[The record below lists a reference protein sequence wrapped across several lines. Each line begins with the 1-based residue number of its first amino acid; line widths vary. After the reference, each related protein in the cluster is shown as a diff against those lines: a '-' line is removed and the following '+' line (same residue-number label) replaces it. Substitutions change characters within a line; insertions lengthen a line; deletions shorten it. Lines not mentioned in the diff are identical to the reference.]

1 MISISDI
8 SFSQGLAVSVLC
20 TPLLAAGIANLIK
33 EKFSWLTPL
42 ISSFLLLLTAL
53 GTAVLLADAGIPDQK
68 FSIPWFTLN
77 NKIVSIGF
85 LLDPTT
91 LTMVTV
97 VTWVSFFVHIFS
109 IGYMAQDKNVI
120 RYFSLLGFFTFA
132 MLGLVMSNNLLVTFC
147 FWELVGF
154 SSYRLIGHWHEK
166 QAAAQASTKA
176 YLLNKVGDLGF
187 LIGLMILWSKAGN
200 LDIDAFTAIDPTWLT
215 TAGICIFFGVVGKSA
230 QFPLLNWLPDAMEGP
245 TPVSALIHAA
255 TMVAAGVFLLI
266 RIEPIFTANSLL
278 IVASVGAITAVW
290 GALGALVQFDIKKI
304 LAYSTI
310 SQLGLMVMAIGSG
323 AMQGA
328 YEHLLHHAFFKAG
341 LFLGTG
347 SILHAMHQVIKHE
360 QPAFDVQD
368 IRSLGG
374 LRKKLPVT
382 YLGFLICAAS
392 LAGLPLTAGFI
403 SKEMIL
409 TDVQTWAGSIF
420 SIRWLVLL
428 SAWIVTFLTPLY
440 TFRLVW
446 YVFFGKENLTPVR
459 EVPMIMRVPVLA
471 LAFGSISFLFY
482 QGQLNSLTNWLM
494 GTTHHTPF
502 SITVISVSLII
513 LSLIIGYLLYRSRSV
528 KAVAPW
534 LAPHHLLDWIDLQ
547 IINLSHLFSR
557 ITSFVDKNLIDLF
570 IHQLIYVQVTMA
582 FITNWTDRYILDGLV
597 NGSASAAR
605 GVGIFARSIVNG
617 KIQSYLLWAMAGLL
631 IFILW
636 IIY

>member
-1 MISISDI
+1 MIPISDI
-8 SFSQGLAVSVLC
+8 SFSQGLAVIVLC
-20 TPLLAAGIANLIK
+20 TPLLASGIAYLIN
-33 EKFSWLTPL
+33 EKFSWLAPL
-42 ISSFLLLLTAL
+42 ISSFFLLLTAL
-53 GTAVLLADAGIPDQK
+53 GAAVLLADAGIPDQE
-68 FSIPWFTLN
+68 FSIPWFTIN

-85 LLDPTT
+85 LLDRTV
-91 LTMVTV
+91 LTMVAV
-97 VTWVSFFVHIFS
+97 VTWVSFFVHVFS
-109 IGYMAQDKNVI
+109 IGYMAEDKNVI
-120 RYFSLLGFFTFA
+120 RYFSQLGFFTFA
-132 MLGLVMSNNLLVTFC
+132 MVGLVMSRNLLVTFC

-154 SSYRLIGHWHEK
+154 SSYRLIGHWNEK
-166 QAAAQASTKA
+166 PAAARASTKA
-176 YLLNKVGDLGF
+176 FLLNKVGDLGF
-187 LIGLMILWSKAGN
+187 LIGLMILWSQAGS
-200 LDIDAFTAIDPTWLT
+200 LDIGAFTAIDPAWLT

-266 RIEPIFTANSLL
+266 RIEPVFTANSLL

-323 AMQGA
+323 AIQSA

-341 LFLGTG
+341 LFLGAG

-360 QPAFDVQD
+360 QLSYDVQD

-374 LRKKLPVT
+374 LIKKMPVT
-382 YLGFLICAAS
+382 CLGFLICAAS
-392 LAGLPLTAGFI
+392 LAGLPLTTGFI

-409 TDVQTWAGSIF
+409 TDMHTWAGSLF
-420 SIRWLVLL
+420 SMRWIVFLV
-428 SAWIVTFLTPLY
+428 AWIVTFLTPLY

-446 YVFFGKENLTPVR
+446 YVFFGKENHNPVR
-459 EVPMIMRVPVLA
+459 EVPVIMRISVLMLA
-471 LAFGSISFLFY
+471 LGSISFLFY
-482 QGQLNSLTNWLM
+482 QGQLNSLTNWLQ
-494 GTTHHTPF
+494 GTTHNTPF
-502 SITVISVSLII
+502 GITVISVSLI
-513 LSLIIGYLLYRSRSV
+513 LVSVFVGYLLYRKRST
-528 KAVAPW
+528 KAVAQW
-534 LAPHHLLDWIDLQ
+534 LAPHHLLDMIDLQ
-547 IINLSHLFSR
+547 IIHLSLLFSR
-557 ITSFVDKNLIDLF
+557 ITSSVDKNLIDRS
-570 IHQLIYVQVTMA
+570 IHRLVYVQVTLA
-582 FITNWTDRYILDGLV
+582 FITSWTDRYILDGLV

-605 GVGIFARSIVNG
+605 GVGMLARSLVNG

>member
-1 MISISDI
+1 MTPTSDI
-8 SFSQGLAVSVLC
+8 SFSRELALVVIAI
-20 TPLLAAGIANLIK
+20 PLLSAGVTYLIK
-33 EKFSWLTPL
+33 EKFSWLAPL
-42 ISSFLLLLTAL
+42 ISSFFLLVTAL
-53 GTAVLLADAGIPDQK
+53 GAAVLLADDGINGHA
-68 FSIPWFTLN
+68 FSIPWFTIN
-77 NKIVSIGF
+77 NKIVFIGF
-85 LLDPTT
+85 LLDPMV
-91 LTMVTV
+91 LAMVTV
-97 VTWVSFFVHIFS
+97 VTWVSFFVHVFS
-109 IGYMAQDKNVI
+109 IGYMAEDKNVI

-154 SSYRLIGHWHEK
+154 SSYRLIGHWNEK
-166 QAAAQASTKA
+166 PAAAHASTKA
-176 YLLNKVGDLGF
+176 FLLNKVGDLGF
-187 LIGLMILWSKAGN
+187 LIGLMILWSQAGN
-200 LDIDAFTAIDPTWLT
+200 LNIDALVAIDPAWLT
-215 TAGICIFFGVVGKSA
+215 TAAICIFFGVVGKSA

-278 IVASVGAITAVW
+278 IVAGVGAITAVW

-323 AMQGA
+323 ASQGA

-341 LFLGTG
+341 LFLGAG
-347 SILHAMHQVIKHE
+347 SILHAMHQVVKQE

-368 IRSLGG
+368 IRAMGG
-374 LRKKLPVT
+374 LRKNLPVT
-382 YLGFLICAAS
+382 CIGFLICAAS
-392 LAGLPLTAGFI
+392 LAGLPLTTGFI

-409 TDVQTWAGSIF
+409 TDMQTWAGSMF
-420 SIRWLVLL
+420 SMRWIVFLA
-428 SAWIVTFLTPLY
+428 AWIVTFLTPLY

-446 YVFFGKENLTPVR
+446 YVFFGKENLNPVR
-459 EVPMIMRVPVLA
+459 EVPVIMRIPVLA
-471 LAFGSISFLFY
+471 LALGSISCLFY

-494 GTTHHTPF
+494 GSTHHVPF
-502 SITVISVSLII
+502 SITVISVSLLIVS
-513 LSLIIGYLLYRSRSV
+513 LSIGYLFYRKRSMNMV
-528 KAVAPW
+528 AVW
-534 LAPHHLLDWIDLQ
+534 LAPHRLLDRIDLQ
-547 IINLSHLFSR
+547 IINLSLLFSR
-557 ITSFVDKNLIDLF
+557 FTSFVDKNLIDRI
-570 IHQLIYVQVTMA
+570 IHQVIYVQVALA
-582 FITNWTDRYILDGLV
+582 FIISWTDRYILDGLV

-605 GVGIFARSIVNG
+605 GAGVLARFIVNG